1 VHTQVEVITVS
12 SVPSVWKKKREILIA
27 QRDKL
32 AKEFDKNPSD
42 LRLGVK
48 IKAIDDE
55 VAAYT
60 EEITKEKRQNPSSV
74 LVKS

>member
-1 VHTQVEVITVS
+1 MS
-12 SVPSVWKKKREILIA
+12 SVPSVWRKKREILIA

-32 AKEFDKNPSD
+32 AREFDKNPND

-55 VAAYT
+55 VAACT
-60 EEITKEKRQNPSSV
+60 EEITKEKRQNPV
-74 LVKS
+74 LVKT